1 MKPALQDCARKQT
14 LRQWSGMRLACTL
27 LAALTMPS
35 QGFAEGASFRDFP
48 VVIFCNYNNL
58 EHAYYFS
65 QLDMDGR
72 AIYMT
77 PDRQA
82 GTITL
87 EGIAERIGGD
97 RSGNCAGKTLDEL
110 RTDGQAYD
118 LTK

>member
-1 MKPALQDCARKQT
+1 MQPAPQGQALKQS
-14 LRQWSGMRLACTL
+14 LRRRSGVKLAGTL
-27 LAALTMPS
+27 LAALAMPS
-35 QGFAEGASFRDFP
+35 QLQAETADFRDFP
-48 VVIFCNYNNL
+48 VVIFCNYNGL

-65 QLDMDGR
+65 QLDGDGR

-82 GTITL
+82 GSITL

-110 RTDGQAYD
+110 RADGQAFD

>member
-1 MKPALQDCARKQT
+1 MKLT
-14 LRQWSGMRLACTL
+14 LRGRAPNQPLCRWSGMVFFCSTLAIQ
-27 LAALTMPS
+27 ALPS
-35 QGFAEGASFRDFP
+35 QLQAETASFRDFP
-48 VVIFCNYNNL
+48 VMIFCNYNNL

-65 QLDMDGR
+65 QLDGDGR
-72 AIYMT
+72 AIYIT

-82 GTITL
+82 GSITL

-110 RTDGQAYD
+110 RADGQAFD

>member
-1 MKPALQDCARKQT
+1 MKTSRLGNTTGRTIQWWSGIITCSALAVQT
-14 LRQWSGMRLACTL
+14 L
-27 LAALTMPS
+27 PS
-35 QGFAEGASFRDFP
+35 PLQAETASFRDFP
-48 VVIFCNYNNL
+48 VVIFCNYNGL

-65 QLDMDGR
+65 QLDGDGR

-82 GTITL
+82 GSITL

-110 RTDGQAYD
+110 RADGQAFD